1 MMSDTLTSVEVLLV
15 STGTRDGTRTLGSG
29 VSMDCGK
36 VKSEEKKVE
45 VGGYDPAGRA
55 DVLLGE

>member
-1 MMSDTLTSVEVLLV
+1 MV

-36 VKSEEKKVE
+36 VKSEDEKVE
-45 VGGYDPAGRA
+45 VGGYDPAGRV

>member
-1 MMSDTLTSVEVLLV
+1 MSGTLTSVVVWLV
-15 STGTRDGTRTLGSG
+15 SAGARDGTRTLGSRL
-29 VSMDCGK
+29 SMDCGK
-36 VKSEEKKVE
+36 IKSEDEEVE

>member
-1 MMSDTLTSVEVLLV
+1 MSGTLTSVVVWLV
-15 STGTRDGTRTLGSG
+15 STGERDGTRTLGSG
-29 VSMDCGK
+29 VSKDCGK
-36 VKSEEKKVE
+36 VNSEDEKVE

>member
-1 MMSDTLTSVEVLLV
+1 MV